1 MEIPEDI
8 EILDIIKM
16 LMSVSEE
23 VNEYINTQQYLCDV
37 PNNDSLEEEGILTN
51 CYRILIEELE
61 RKGIVFH
68 EEVDEILAST
78 SESERIYHL
87 YCWIDPKHQIE
98 MCKAHNE
105 LIEQLDNILNN
116 DENEDDL
123 IVSWAKCVSPI
134 VKDNDP
140 HFNYIP
146 RILDYVHT
154 TDNFKDMLNYVYT
167 AVENSLLE
175 IKQPMDVI
183 AGYIESMRLGQEQAK
198 KAFNVLTSHWNS
210 NFLIKIKADKLMK
223 YLDRYDLEKLQPPYI
238 NDFAWAWTIDEHC
251 CFNGEQAPDYEDLPD
266 DLKKKHDELDKE
278 HHTTTDHHIEYYL
291 AHPDI
296 PIDYKAL
303 ILLAIACYKADN
315 PKITEEK
322 FNNVINAAGDRFDKN
337 CLSFFNRC
345 KDILVAYAE
354 GEIK

>member
-1 MEIPEDI
+1 MEIPNDPD
-8 EILDIIKM
+8 ILDIIKM

-37 PNNDSLEEEGILTN
+37 PNNDSLDEEGILTN

-61 RKGIVFH
+61 RKGVVFH
-68 EEVDEILAST
+68 EEIDEILSSL

-116 DENEDDL
+116 DTNEDDL
-123 IVSWAKCVSPI
+123 IVSWSQCVLPI
-134 VKDNDP
+134 ISINDP
-140 HFNYIP
+140 HFTHIVS
-146 RILDYVHT
+146 ILNYVHT
-154 TDNFKDMLNYVYT
+154 TDSFRDMLQYVYT
-167 AVENSLLE
+167 AVENSTLE
-175 IKQPMDVI
+175 LKQPMNVI
-183 AGYIESMRLGQEQAK
+183 LAYTDFMYKGQNQAK
-198 KAFNVLTSHWNS
+198 KAFRVLSFHWDGA
-210 NFLIKIKADKLMK
+210 FMTKIHADKLFK

-238 NDFAWAWTIDEHC
+238 NEFAWAWTIDEQY
-251 CFNGEQAPDYEDLPD
+251 GENTIPYDELPE
-266 DLKKKHDELDKE
+266 DLKKKHDQLDYD

-291 AHPDI
+291 ANPDI

-303 ILLAIACYKADN
+303 ILMAVACYKENDS
-315 PKITEEK
+315 KETTEK
-322 FNNVINAAGDRFDKN
+322 FDSVINAAGTRFDKN
-337 CLSFFNRC
+337 CLSFFNQC

-354 GEIK
+354 GEVK